1 MNPLQDNMRI
11 GLPHDPEMLAPGR
24 NTPAA
29 DSPVPFKDMLKGL
42 VDQVDSLQKAAD
54 VSIEGLVTGETKS
67 VHDVVL
73 KMEEAGIAFDLMM
86 KVRDKLLEA
95 YQQVMRM
102 Q

>member
-1 MNPLQDNMRI
+1 MDPLQNNMRV
-11 GLPHDPEMLAPGR
+11 GLPEDALQPSLRKE
-24 NTPAA
+24 TQPADGA
-29 DSPVPFKDMLKGL
+29 VPFKDMLKGL
-42 VDQVDSLQKAAD
+42 VDQVDSMQKAAD
-54 VSIEGLVTGETKS
+54 VSIEGLVTGETKN

-73 KMEEAGIAFDLMM
+73 KMEEAGVAFDLMM